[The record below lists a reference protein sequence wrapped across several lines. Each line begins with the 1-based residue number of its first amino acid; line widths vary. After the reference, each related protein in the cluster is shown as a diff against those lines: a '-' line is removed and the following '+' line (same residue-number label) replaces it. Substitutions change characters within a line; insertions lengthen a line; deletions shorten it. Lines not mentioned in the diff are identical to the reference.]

1 MYSYAYDLM
10 GNRTAV
16 IKTKSKQ
23 MRPGRLWKAVNM
35 FIMRVTT
42 SVSYTYDADGN
53 LVSETG
59 RDGTD
64 KVKLT
69 YTYTYMVENRLE
81 AVYDAQELLMAAA
94 YDGECNRVFQLN
106 YNLHTDEDWKGNSG
120 NGNGSNKDN
129 AGSGNSGN
137 GNGSSTGNNGN
148 DNREVGET
156 GAFSA
161 YNPNYDINQN
171 NDGVKRAT
179 EDVLSGKVEN
189 PIGDAYFFFGR
200 KKGYDLW
207 VE

>member
-161 YNPNYDINQN
+161 YNPNYDINQI

-200 KKGYDLW
+200 KKGVSLH
-207 VE
+207 

>member
-94 YDGECNRVFQLN
+94 YDGDGNRVFQLN

-161 YNPNYDINQN
+161 YNPNYDINQI

-200 KKGYDLW
+200 KKGVSLH
-207 VE
+207 

>member
-1 MYSYAYDLM
+1 M
-10 GNRTAV
+10 
-16 IKTKSKQ
+16 
-23 MRPGRLWKAVNM
+23 WKAVNM

-64 KVKLT
+64 KVELTST
-69 YTYTYMVENRLE
+69 YTYTVENRLE

-94 YDGECNRVFQLN
+94 YDGDGNRVFMLN

-120 NGNGSNKDN
+120 NGNGS
-129 AGSGNSGN
+129 
-137 GNGSSTGNNGN
+137 STGNNDN

-161 YNPNYDINQN
+161 YNPNYDIKHI
-171 NDGVKRAT
+171 NDGVKRAA

-189 PIGDAYFFFGR
+189 PIGDAYFFFW
-200 KKGYDLW
+200 KEKGI
-207 VE
+207 

>member
-94 YDGECNRVFQLN
+94 YDGDGNRVFQLN

-161 YNPNYDINQN
+161 YNPNYDINQI
-171 NDGVKRAT
+171 NDGVKRVT

-200 KKGYDLW
+200 KKGVSLH
-207 VE
+207 

>member
-42 SVSYTYDADGN
+42 SVSYTYDVDGN
-53 LVSETG
+53 LISEIG
-59 RDGTD
+59 KDGTD
-64 KVKLT
+64 KVELT
-69 YTYTYMVENRLE
+69 YLYTVENRLE
-81 AVYDAQELLMAAA
+81 AVYDKEELLLAAA
-94 YDGECNRVFQLN
+94 YDGDGNRVFMLN

-137 GNGSSTGNNGN
+137 GSSSESNGNSSGNNRNGNGNNGRRK
-148 DNREVGET
+148 REE
-156 GAFSA
+156 
-161 YNPNYDINQN
+161 
-171 NDGVKRAT
+171 
-179 EDVLSGKVEN
+179 
-189 PIGDAYFFFGR
+189 
-200 KKGYDLW
+200 
-207 VE
+207 

>member
-94 YDGECNRVFQLN
+94 YDGDGNRVFQLN

-120 NGNGSNKDN
+120 TGTAAIKTMPG
-129 AGSGNSGN
+129 AG
-137 GNGSSTGNNGN
+137 T
-148 DNREVGET
+148 VGMET
-156 GAFSA
+156 AA
-161 YNPNYDINQN
+161 PLETMAMTTERL
-171 NDGVKRAT
+171 VKLVRF
-179 EDVLSGKVEN
+179 LL
-189 PIGDAYFFFGR
+189 II
-200 KKGYDLW
+200 LIMI
-207 VE
+207 

>member
-1 MYSYAYDLM
+1 VYSYAYDLM

-148 DNREVGET
+148 DNREAGET

-200 KKGYDLW
+200 KKGVSLH
-207 VE
+207 